1 MRAKLFS
8 VIAILFL
15 ALAGSVAAID
25 ATIDEV
31 QVNDFELLTGGVNN
45 LAVTRDGLL
54 HVDVLVTF
62 NENVKHASVKA
73 EINGVDRYDVEDE
86 SRARDYDENDT
97 VIFNLKLDLPDD
109 VDEDEYALEI
119 KVADRDSSF
128 TQTYQLRIRNPQTS
142 VKIKDVRLFPQT
154 IEAGDY
160 LLTTVRVENLGEEEE
175 DNVKV
180 TVRVP
185 ELNLQT
191 SSFINEIDTDDEED
205 SQEMLLF
212 IPDDAK
218 AGQYQMIVEVL
229 YDDRHEQTSS
239 SELFTVLAGAI
250 KTAKDTTAG
259 ETGLIVVTNPAELA
273 TGSRD
278 SLRTGLEIALLALL
292 VILVIIALVI
302 GFSRM
307 KQE

>member
-1 MRAKLFS
+1 MRAKFFS

-25 ATIDEV
+25 ATINEV
-31 QVNDFELLTGGVNN
+31 QVNDFELLTGSVNN
-45 LAVTRDGLL
+45 LAVTRDGQLN
-54 HVDVLVTF
+54 VDVLVTF
-62 NENVKHASVKA
+62 NEDVKHTSVKA
-73 EINGVDRYDVEDE
+73 EINGVDHYDVEDE

-119 KVADRDSSF
+119 EVADRDGSF

-180 TVRVP
+180 TVSVP
-185 ELNLQT
+185 GLNLKT

-212 IPDDAK
+212 IPDDAE

-229 YDDRHEQTSS
+229 YDDRHKQTSS
-239 SELFTVLAGAI
+239 SELFTVLAGAS
-250 KTAKDTTAG
+250 KTADDTAK

-292 VILVIIALVI
+292 VILVIVALVI